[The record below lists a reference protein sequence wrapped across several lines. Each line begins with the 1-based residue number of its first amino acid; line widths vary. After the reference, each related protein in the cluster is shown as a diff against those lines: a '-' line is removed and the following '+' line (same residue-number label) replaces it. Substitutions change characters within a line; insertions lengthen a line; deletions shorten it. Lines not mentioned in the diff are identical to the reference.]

1 MTSVTPGETLP
12 KQITSD
18 SNKDHR
24 MKQQLRRG
32 ICMLQTIHKET
43 VNSKEKQH
51 KHRKQEQPQRSN
63 ESNEK
68 QGQSQE
74 KQTIS
79 YREAIVQGKG
89 NIKGSTKNKTKQH
102 VKKKNT
108 FVLETWTPKPGKSRQ
123 ISQLRVLQTA
133 ATFASP
139 CNHRSQSDFAH
150 LNELVGH
157 SCE

>member
-102 VKKKNT
+102 VKKKKKK
-108 FVLETWTPKPGKSRQ
+108 TPSYLKPGHQSPAKRARFLNFEFCKLP
-123 ISQLRVLQTA
+123 LRSLRH
-133 ATFASP
+133 ATI
-139 CNHRSQSDFAH
+139 AH
-150 LNELVGH
+150 SLTLLT
-157 SCE
+157 